1 MKTGND
7 TSEIITIEIRRR
19 DEARA
24 AEKASSVEP
33 AEGRETEKEAKY
45 LQEGPG
51 RLQRDSS

>member
-1 MKTGND
+1 MKTGNN
-7 TSEIITIEIRRR
+7 TSEIITIETRRR

-24 AEKASSVEP
+24 AEKASGVEP